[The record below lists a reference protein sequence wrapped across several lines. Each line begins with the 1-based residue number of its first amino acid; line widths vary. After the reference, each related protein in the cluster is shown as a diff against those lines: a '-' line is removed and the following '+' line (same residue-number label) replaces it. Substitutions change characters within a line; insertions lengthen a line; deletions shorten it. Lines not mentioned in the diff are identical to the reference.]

1 MSYAVY
7 MDSDP
12 FCLRWAETLEEI
24 PAVMSSLMKSV
35 ADDAENARR
44 QIAAHGRDVEFIY
57 KDALEKERSE
67 WRVETYENWVAST
80 KRRYLDRPVVKI
92 PGDRYDEALN
102 ELPPWGWTE
111 SGFFA
116 CELEALSIR
125 RQYARINGCYFEGFA
140 DCADRSTWLEERHR
154 RTPELFPVDVRFDLD
169 EWRRCAQ

>member
-24 PAVMSSLMKSV
+24 PAVLSSLMRSV
-35 ADDAENARR
+35 ADRAQFARR
-44 QIAAHGRDVEFIY
+44 QIAAHGPGVEFIY
-57 KDALEKERSE
+57 KDAFKNENAG

-80 KRRYLDRPVVKI
+80 KRRYLDRPVVEI
-92 PGDRYDEALN
+92 SGDRYDEALN

-125 RQYARINGCYFEGFA
+125 RQYIRINGRCFEGFA

-154 RTPELFPVDVRFDLD
+154 RTPELFPVAFRFDLD